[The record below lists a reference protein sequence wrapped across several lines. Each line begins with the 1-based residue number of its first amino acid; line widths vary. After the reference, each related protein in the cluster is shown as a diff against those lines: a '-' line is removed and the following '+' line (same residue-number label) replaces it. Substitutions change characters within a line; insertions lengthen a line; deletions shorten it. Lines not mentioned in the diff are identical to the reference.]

1 MRVGQLYQLKER
13 PEGLCEIVKIYDK
26 PDIDPEC
33 VESVMMV
40 PMVRYRILS
49 AEKIGKIVDT
59 TMGLFK
65 WKWRIAQ

>member
-1 MRVGQLYQLKER
+1 MSPGTLYQLKER
-13 PEGLCEIVKIYDK
+13 PEGLCEIVEIYHK

-33 VESVMMV
+33 EHSVMMV

-49 AEKIGKIVDT
+49 TEKIGKIVDT

-65 WKWRIAQ
+65 WKWRIVQ